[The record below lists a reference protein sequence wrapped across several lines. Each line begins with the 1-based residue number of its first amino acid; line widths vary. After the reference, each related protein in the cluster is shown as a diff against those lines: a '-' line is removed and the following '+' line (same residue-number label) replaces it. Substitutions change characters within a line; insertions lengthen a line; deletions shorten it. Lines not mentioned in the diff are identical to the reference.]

1 MIPTRCLGLWLKDH
15 PHASQAHR
23 VLRYDRDVLVSY
35 CGRMFPVGEA
45 SRSEMCVKLC
55 PDCMALV
62 RKRDADQL
70 KALAEKFGRR
80 KSYVA
85 QRE

>member
-1 MIPTRCLGLWLKDH
+1 
-15 PHASQAHR
+15 
-23 VLRYDRDVLVSY
+23 
-35 CGRMFPVGEA
+35 
-45 SRSEMCVKLC
+45 
-55 PDCMALV
+55 MALV